1 MELEEGK
8 NKEEREGIGL
18 RRGHY
23 LPETAD
29 HTLVLH
35 GEILV
40 TGLSC
45 WLIILV

>member
-1 MELEEGK
+1 M
-8 NKEEREGIGL
+8 GL
-18 RRGHY
+18 RRGPY
-23 LPETAD
+23 LPKTAD

-45 WLIILV
+45 WLIIPV